1 MEWLTQNWASLLLLA
16 VVLMFLTRRG
26 GIGCGPGREA
36 RGRSTDSPGN
46 SNSQMHATAV
56 DPVSGETVS
65 TETALT
71 SVYRGR
77 VYYFSSRDNR
87 EKFETDPAHHAG
99 SRAEDRESA
108 HHHGGH
114 GCC

>member
-1 MEWLTQNWASLLLLA
+1 MEWLTKNWASLFLLA
-16 VVLMFLTRRG
+16 VVLLFLTRRG
-26 GIGCGPGREA
+26 GIGCGPGRSG
-36 RGRSTDSPGN
+36 RGRSADSPGT
-46 SNSQMHATAV
+46 SDPHVHATAV

-77 VYYFSSRDNR
+77 VYYFSSRENR
-87 EKFETDPAHHAG
+87 ESFETDPAQHAT
-99 SRAEDRESA
+99 SRAGDHESA
-108 HHHGGH
+108 HRHGGH